1 MTYYN
6 PTTTDNY
13 IEYKLGEICNLTL
26 TNDDAAN
33 GIAFSSNGSV
43 ADLTVLYAGES
54 QTFRNI
60 NIVSLFA
67 KSLINGNPAKFRI
80 SGW

>member
-1 MTYYN
+1 MTFYN
-6 PTTTDNY
+6 PTSTDNY
-13 IEYKLGEICNLTL
+13 VEYKLGEICNLTL

-43 ADLTVLYAGES
+43 NDLTVLYAGES
-54 QTFRNI
+54 QTFLNI
-60 NIVSLFA
+60 NINSLFA
-67 KSLINGNPAKFRI
+67 QSLVAGNSAKFRL